1 MAGATFDQIWDQLLR
16 ITNAIGDLRVEI
28 STCASNI
35 KAQAEVVA
43 ILATHQKEANG
54 NAGHLLQRLVAIEM
68 ANAGDCGE
76 QKGARRQ
83 WAIIAGV
90 LVVASAVAGTVGMFV
105 GLVIR

>member
-1 MAGATFDQIWDQLLR
+1 MGEVTTDRIWDKLLD
-16 ITNAIGDLRVEI
+16 ITEAIGECKIAI

-54 NAGHLLQRLVAIEM
+54 NAGHILQRLVAIEL

-83 WAIIAGV
+83 WAVIAGV
-90 LVVASAVAGTVGMFV
+90 LVVAAAVAGTGGTFI

>member
-1 MAGATFDQIWDQLLR
+1 MSEDRVWDKLLD
-16 ITNAIGDLRVEI
+16 ITEAIGECKVAI

-54 NAGHLLQRLVAIEM
+54 NAGHILQRLVAIEL
-68 ANAGDCGE
+68 ANAGECGE
-76 QKGARRQ
+76 QKGAHRQ

-105 GLVIR
+105 GLMVR